1 MNIKFVRSSKWA
13 LPAVAGLVLLAGC
26 GTQDGSN
33 PVGSAVPT
41 TSSEAPEPG
50 GTDASAAQI
59 KAAGIAP
66 CPTSATPSPGSHGL
80 PDLTLACLGEGPA
93 VNLAGL
99 AGKPY
104 VINVWASWCGPCR
117 AEVPIMASIYRQS
130 KGQLGFLGIDMADDR
145 VAALEFA
152 GTTNMGFPSV
162 MDPDSKIR
170 AGLGI
175 VGVPTTLFVK
185 ADGTVAGRVNEVT
198 SEDQLKQLISDNLQV
213 TL

>member
-1 MNIKFVRSSKWA
+1 
-13 LPAVAGLVLLAGC
+13 
-26 GTQDGSN
+26 
-33 PVGSAVPT
+33 
-41 TSSEAPEPG
+41 
-50 GTDASAAQI
+50 
-59 KAAGIAP
+59 
-66 CPTSATPSPGSHGL
+66 
-80 PDLTLACLGEGPA
+80 
-93 VNLAGL
+93 
-99 AGKPY
+99 
-104 VINVWASWCGPCR
+104 
-117 AEVPIMASIYRQS
+117 MASIYRQS